1 MVPPVRLRSE
11 EIDGNSA
18 VVSAGAVA
26 AMRPHSFPASARY
39 GSQHHGHLRGVVVAG
54 RARAPAQS
62 LLGTSAGSL
71 LGTSAVQPCSMIRVI
86 SAVCSSSVPTTSSSA
101 SWARIFIDNF
111 ISPSSLYRLA
121 IISCEP
127 PPPPPPALEPSSCL
141 LARMLDAFSHH
152 HQLRRRRRSG
162 RWQLSTTRALRR

>member
-1 MVPPVRLRSE
+1 MDMVPPARPWSE
-11 EIDGNSA
+11 EIDGNLA
-18 VVSAGAVA
+18 VMSAGAV
-26 AMRPHSFPASARY
+26 HSFLASAQY

-101 SWARIFIDNF
+101 SWARIF
-111 ISPSSLYRLA
+111 Y
-121 IISCEP
+121 
-127 PPPPPPALEPSSCL
+127 
-141 LARMLDAFSHH
+141 
-152 HQLRRRRRSG
+152 
-162 RWQLSTTRALRR
+162 